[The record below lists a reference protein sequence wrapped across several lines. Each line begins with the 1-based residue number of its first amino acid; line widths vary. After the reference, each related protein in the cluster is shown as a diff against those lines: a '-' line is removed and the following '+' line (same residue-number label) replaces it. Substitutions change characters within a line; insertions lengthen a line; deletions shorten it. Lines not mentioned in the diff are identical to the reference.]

1 MGDPKIRA
9 DAEFVK
15 AFALSLFSTHLR
27 WLQGYDETAKDF
39 GYRCWNIGER
49 Y

>member
-15 AFALSLFSTHLR
+15 AVALSLFNTHLR
-27 WLQGYDETAKDF
+27 WLQGYDEIAKDF
-39 GYRCWNIGER
+39 GYRCRNMDER
-49 Y
+49 